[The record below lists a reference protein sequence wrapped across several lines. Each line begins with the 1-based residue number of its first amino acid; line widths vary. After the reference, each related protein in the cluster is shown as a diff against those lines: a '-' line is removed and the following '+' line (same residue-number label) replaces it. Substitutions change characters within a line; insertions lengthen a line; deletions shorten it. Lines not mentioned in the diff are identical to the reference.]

1 MIFST
6 VLTLSPAG
14 RGLRAAFVLL
24 LAACQALPAIGTP
37 APSAARA
44 GGTLRVALPAE
55 ITSLDPWNA
64 DAASLVAV
72 RQMYETLVIV
82 DPATGSLAPGLAS
95 SWQMTNDGATWTF
108 VLRQGVRFHDGTPFD
123 AGAVAA
129 SFERARN
136 TKDSRR
142 GGDSYASYRA
152 LFGGFDDASAI
163 ARVQPIDA
171 ATLRIDLRAPYG
183 PFLAHLAAPQTA
195 IAHGTAGTGPFRAA
209 ADALAPDGTLT
220 LTRNDAY
227 WRRDPA
233 GGAALPYLEGLILRP
248 VRDAGSRLVEL
259 RSGRIDLALD
269 LPVAQAAAA
278 RSDPSL
284 VLVPRREAA
293 LASLGIDATAPPF
306 DRPEAR
312 RAIALAIDRSALTGV
327 YSGLARN
334 ASQVVPA
341 GTLGYDDSVVEF
353 SPLDTAAARRLLTDA
368 RIATPLT
375 VELAYPAGPT
385 AAYPDPQ
392 RIAQSL
398 AADLAKIGIVAR
410 LRAFDADVIGD
421 VPAALA
427 LETTPIGLDP
437 DDVFWPLF
445 GPQSENA
452 AAGSLVIGLL
462 RKARAEAEVSKRA
475 ELYKQVSKIARTEAL
490 GIPLMLVDRANAAS
504 GRLAGYAAISIGTE
518 SFGTVWLRP

>member
-1 MIFST
+1 MRRT
-6 VLTLSPAG
+6 RAPA
-14 RGLRAAFVLL
+14 LALAFVL
-24 LAACQALPAIGTP
+24 ASCQVVTPMGSP

-55 ITSLDPWNA
+55 VTSLDPWNA

-72 RQMYETLVIV
+72 RQVYETLVTFDAV
-82 DPATGSLAPGLAS
+82 TGSLAPGLAA
-95 SWQMTNDGATWTF
+95 SWRMTNDGATWTF
-108 VLRQGVRFHDGTPFD
+108 ALRQGVRFHDGTPLD
-123 AGAVAA
+123 AAAVAA

-136 TKDSRR
+136 TRDSRR
-142 GGDSYASYRA
+142 GLASYVSYKA
-152 LFGGFDDASAI
+152 LFGGFDEASAI
-163 ARVQPIDA
+163 ARVQPVDA
-171 ATLRIDLRAPYG
+171 GTVRFELSAPYG

-195 IAHGTAGTGPFRAA
+195 ISYGTAGTGPFRAA
-209 ADALAPDGTLT
+209 ADALAPDGTLP

-227 WRRDPA
+227 WHRDPA
-233 GGAALPYLEGLILRP
+233 GRTVPYLEGLILRP
-248 VRDAGSRLVEL
+248 VRDAGSRLAEL
-259 RSGRIDLALD
+259 RSGRVDLALE

-293 LASLGIDATAPPF
+293 LASLGIDVMAAPF
-306 DRPEAR
+306 ERPEVR
-312 RAIALAIDRSALTGV
+312 RAIAMAVDRTALGGI
-327 YSGLARN
+327 YSGLSRSTA
-334 ASQVVPA
+334 QVVPA
-341 GTLGYDDSVVEF
+341 GMLGYDDSVVEF
-353 SPLDTAAARRLLTDA
+353 APFDTAAARRLLTDA

-392 RIAQSL
+392 RVAQSL

-410 LRAFDADVIGD
+410 LRAFDAVVIGD
-421 VPAALA
+421 VRAALA

-445 GPQSENA
+445 GPRPENA
-452 AAGSLVIGLL
+452 TDGSLVIGLL
-462 RKARAEAEVSKRA
+462 RKARAEAEPSKRA

-490 GIPLMLVDRANAAS
+490 RVPLLLADRANAAS
-504 GRLAGYAAISIGTE
+504 ARVAGYLATSVATE

>member
-1 MIFST
+1 VVRPD
-6 VLTLSPAG
+6 VLAIVLA
-14 RGLRAAFVLL
+14 LL
-24 LAACQALPAIGTP
+24 LASCQALPAIGTP

-44 GGTLRVALPAE
+44 GGTLRIALPAE

-72 RQMYETLVIV
+72 RQMYETLVSV
-82 DPATGSLAPGLAS
+82 DPETGSLAPGLAS

-108 VLRQGVRFHDGTPFD
+108 VLRPGVRFHDGTPLD

-136 TKDSRR
+136 TRDPRR
-142 GGDSYASYRA
+142 GAESYASYRA
-152 LFGGFDDASAI
+152 LFGGFDEASAI
-163 ARVQPIDA
+163 ARVQPVDA
-171 ATLRIDLRAPYG
+171 ATVRIDLRAPYG
-183 PFLAHLAAPQTA
+183 PFLAHLAAPQAA

-233 GGAALPYLEGLILRP
+233 GGTVPHLDSLVLRP

-259 RSGRIDLALD
+259 RSGRVDLALE

-284 VLVPRREAA
+284 ILVPRRDAA
-293 LASLGIDATAPPF
+293 VASLGIDATAAPF

-312 RAIALAIDRSALTGV
+312 RAVALAIDRSALAGV

-353 SPLDTAAARRLLTDA
+353 APLDTAAARRVLADA
-368 RIATPLT
+368 RITTPLT

-410 LRAFDADVIGD
+410 LRAFDAAVIGD
-421 VPAALA
+421 VPTALA
-427 LETTPIGLDP
+427 LETTAIGLDP

-445 GPQSENA
+445 GPRSENA
-452 AAGSLVIGLL
+452 ADGSLVIGLL
-462 RKARAEAEVSKRA
+462 RKARAEAEPSKRA

-490 GIPLMLVDRANAAS
+490 RIPLVLVDRANVAS
-504 GRLAGYAAISIGTE
+504 ARVAGYGPTSGETE